1 MANPFDLDD
10 FENLPDFAGNTAPHD
25 GGNQQTTAEGGSLA
39 AQAMM
44 AAGGLGAEPPYL
56 AGLNPEQRKAVL
68 TTEGPVL
75 VLAGAGTG
83 KTRVLTTRL
92 AHILATQLAW
102 PGQILAL
109 TFTNKAAREMKERIR
124 ALIGDIVEGMAW
136 LGTFHAIGMR
146 FLQRHAEA
154 AGLRNGFSVLDP
166 DDQVRLLKQVLQLL
180 DIDEK
185 RHPARAM
192 AAFIDSWK
200 NKGLAPEDVSHEDAA
215 TIADGAGAKVYALY
229 QERLQAINAVDF
241 GDLLLL
247 PLRILRRDADLLA
260 EYRRRFRY
268 ILVDEYQD
276 TNTVQYLLL
285 RLLAGENGNIC
296 CVGDDD
302 QSIYGWRGAEVSNI
316 LRFPKDFPQAKVI
329 RLVRN
334 YRSTAHILGAA
345 NRLIAHN
352 RERLGK
358 ELTAVAGTGEKVRL
372 RAHRDDVEEARAIS
386 DDIEALLAQGHAAGE
401 IAVLVRASFQMR
413 ALEER
418 FIEIGLPYQVVGGP
432 RFFERKEVRDA
443 LAYLKVIHA
452 PDHDLAFERIINV
465 PKRGIGSA
473 SLRKIHD
480 LSRNRK
486 VSLHHAA
493 EMLVMEG
500 GLGPKIRKNLE
511 ALLLSLARWRAQA
524 RDMTPAELLGVV
536 LEESGY
542 VDMLKAEKSVQAE
555 GRLENLK
562 ELARAMEDFDTL
574 GGFLEHVAL
583 VMEADQLA
591 GAEKITLMTM
601 HAAKGLEF
609 DTVFLPGWEEGL
621 FPHQRALDDSGAA
634 GLEEERRLAYV
645 ALTRAKR
652 RALISF
658 VHMRQVH
665 GLWQPAH
672 PSRFI
677 DELPAEHVVVETV
690 GDVLFAR
697 QNGGRQGRGGFED
710 IVTNDGPVMDV
721 SWTTAEA
728 VSSSL
733 TQTGNEKRR
742 EEEAKGRFAQEIP
755 STMQFAAGHV
765 FQAGDRVRH
774 KSFGLGTVVSAEGM
788 KLTIDFDKTGRK
800 RIVASFVEPA

>member
-1 MANPFDLDD
+1 MADPFDLDD
-10 FENLPDFAGNTAPHD
+10 FENLPDPSGTGDASGAGAEAA
-25 GGNQQTTAEGGSLA
+25 GGGASLA
-39 AQAMM
+39 AQALV
-44 AAGGLGAEPPYL
+44 AAGAGQAEPAYL
-56 AGLNPEQRKAVL
+56 AGLNPEQREAVL

-83 KTRVLTTRL
+83 KTRALTTRL
-92 AHILATQLAW
+92 AHILASQRAW
-102 PGQILAL
+102 PGQILAV

-154 AGLRNGFSVLDP
+154 AGLKSGFSVLDP

-185 RHPARAM
+185 RHPARA
-192 AAFIDSWK
+192 AAALIDSWK
-200 NKGLAPEDVSHEDAA
+200 NRGLAPEDISGEEAGPFA
-215 TIADGAGAKVYALY
+215 NGAGAKVYALY
-229 QERLQAINAVDF
+229 QERLRAINAVDF

-247 PLRILRRDADLLA
+247 PLRLLKADADLLA

-352 RERLGK
+352 RARLGK

-372 RAHRDDVEEARAIS
+372 RAHRDDAEEARAIS
-386 DDIEALLAQGHAAGE
+386 DDIEAFLAQGHAAGE

-443 LAYLKVIHA
+443 LAYLKVIHG

-465 PKRGIGSA
+465 PKRGIGAA

-480 LSRNRK
+480 RARDRK
-486 VSLHHAA
+486 VSLYHAA
-493 EMLVMEG
+493 EMLVAEG
-500 GLGPKIRKNLE
+500 GLSPKIRKSLE
-511 ALLLSLARWRAQA
+511 DLLLSLARWRAQA
-524 RDMTPAELLGVV
+524 QDMAPAELLGVV

-562 ELARAMEDFDTL
+562 ELQRAMEDFDTL

-591 GAEKITLMTM
+591 GAEKVTLMTM

-621 FPHQRALDDSGAA
+621 FPHQRALDESGAA

-652 RALISF
+652 RAVISF
-658 VHMRQVH
+658 ARMRQVH
-665 GLWQPAH
+665 GTWQPAH

-677 DELPAEHVVVETV
+677 DELPAEHVTVEAA
-690 GDVLFAR
+690 GDPLFAR
-697 QNGGRQGRGGFED
+697 QRTGRQGAGGFAD
-710 IVTNDGPVMDV
+710 GGADDGPVMDV
-721 SWTTAEA
+721 PWTVDAPAADGAAAGEK
-728 VSSSL
+728 
-733 TQTGNEKRR
+733 EKRQNPMTR
-742 EEEAKGRFAQEIP
+742 KRFAQEVTPDLRIHAGP
-755 STMQFAAGHV
+755 SY
-765 FQAGDRVRH
+765 QAGDRVRH
-774 KSFGLGTVVSAEGM
+774 ARFGPGTVVAAEGM
-788 KLTIDFDKTGRK
+788 KLTIDFDEAGRK
-800 RIVASFVEPA
+800 RIMASFVERA